1 MGSNK
6 TALFDNRVITEGTA
20 TTDTGKDTKG
30 LILHLQRF
38 STEDGPGIRTTVFFK
53 GCPLSCLWCHN
64 PESISMEPQI
74 QWLENR
80 CISCSTCIKT
90 CPQHCLTRTEQG
102 ILINR
107 ELCTC
112 CGDCA
117 DACPANAM
125 ELLGKTVSVDELFDE
140 LIKDRVFFEK
150 SGGGVTL
157 SGGEPLMQ
165 PDFSAALLQH
175 LKEKG
180 SNTAIDTCGVCST
193 SSLNKV
199 LPYTDIVLFD
209 LKEID
214 AEKHR
219 TFTGQ
224 HNQRIFDNLLYIRDY
239 ILNVAPEKVLWIR
252 TPLIPAATVTPE
264 NITGLGGFIAKNLA
278 GMVQRWELCAFN
290 NLCRDK
296 YRRLGVTWQY
306 AGTPLMTKDTVR
318 ELEQYARQSGV
329 NPEIVLAT
337 GPTKVEDS

>member
-1 MGSNK
+1 MGSDK
-6 TALFDNRVITEGTA
+6 TALFDNRVITEGTDP
-20 TTDTGKDTKG
+20 TVGGKGSHG

-90 CPQHCLTRTEQG
+90 CPQHCLTKTEQG
-102 ILINR
+102 IVIDR
-107 ELCTC
+107 ELCTD

-117 DACPANAM
+117 KACPANAM
-125 ELLGKTVSVDELFDE
+125 ELLGKTVSVHELFEE
-140 LIKDRVFFEK
+140 LIKDLVFFEK

-180 SNTAIDTCGVCST
+180 INTAIDTCGVCST

-306 AGTPLMTKDTVR
+306 AGTPLMTKDTVH
-318 ELEQYARQSGV
+318 ELEQCARQSGV

>member
-1 MGSNK
+1 MGTDK
-6 TALFDNRVITEGTA
+6 TALFNNKVITA
-20 TTDTGKDTKG
+20 DAAAIDTGQGSKG

-53 GCPLSCLWCHN
+53 GCPLNCLWCHN
-64 PESISMEPQI
+64 PESISMKPQI

-80 CISCSTCIKT
+80 CLGCSTCIQT
-90 CPQHCLTRTEQG
+90 CPQQCLTKTDQG
-102 ILINR
+102 IVIDR
-107 ELCTC
+107 GLCNG

-117 DACPANAM
+117 EACPANAM
-125 ELLGKTVSVDELFDE
+125 ELLGKTASLEQLFDE

-165 PDFSAALLQH
+165 PDFSAALLRQI
-175 LKEKG
+175 KEKG
-180 SNTAIDTCGVCST
+180 INTAIDTCGVCYT
-193 SSLNKV
+193 SSLDKV

-209 LKEID
+209 LKEIE

-219 TFTGQ
+219 TFTGLP
-224 HNQRIFDNLLYIRDY
+224 NGRIFDNLLYIRDY
-239 ILNVAPEKVLWIR
+239 ILNMAPEKVLWIR
-252 TPLIPAATVTPE
+252 TPLIPAATATHD
-264 NITGLGGFIAKNLA
+264 NINGLGTFIAKNLA
-278 GMVQRWELCAFN
+278 GVVQQWELCAFN

-296 YRRLGVTWQY
+296 YKRLGVTWQY
-306 AGTPLMTKDTVR
+306 AGTQLMTEDTVR
-318 ELEQYARQSGV
+318 ELQQCARQSGV

>member
-6 TALFDNRVITEGTA
+6 TALFNDRVITEGVA
-20 TTDTGKDTKG
+20 ATDTGPGSKG

-53 GCPLSCLWCHN
+53 GCPLSCQWCHN
-64 PESISMEPQI
+64 PESISIKPQI

-90 CPQHCLTRTEQG
+90 CPQRCLTRTEEG
-102 ILINR
+102 IVIDR
-107 ELCTC
+107 QLCTG

-117 DACPANAM
+117 ETCPANAM
-125 ELLGKTVSVDELFDE
+125 ELLGNTVEVEKLLDELA
-140 LIKDRVFFEK
+140 KDRVFFDK

-165 PDFSAALLQH
+165 PDFAAALLEH
-175 LKEKG
+175 LKERG
-180 SNTAIDTCGVCST
+180 INTAIDTCGVCST
-193 SSLNKV
+193 SSLDKV
-199 LPYTDIVLFD
+199 LPYTDIILFD
-209 LKEID
+209 LKELD

-224 HNQRIFDNLLYIRDY
+224 LNQRIFDNLIYIRDH
-239 ILNVAPEKVLWIR
+239 ILNMAQEKILWIR
-252 TPLIPAATVTPE
+252 TPLIPAATATTD
-264 NITGLGGFIAKNLA
+264 NISGLGAFIAKNLP
-278 GMVQRWELCAFN
+278 GVVQRWELCAFN

-296 YRRLGVTWQY
+296 YRRLGIAWQY
-306 AGTPLMTKDTVR
+306 AGTPLMTKDTVH
-318 ELEQYARQSGV
+318 ELEQCAKQSGID
-329 NPEIVLAT
+329 PEIVFAT

>member
-1 MGSNK
+1 MGTDK
-6 TALFDNRVITEGTA
+6 TALFVDRAIREGTA
-20 TTDTGKDTKG
+20 TTDIVKAATG

-53 GCPLSCLWCHN
+53 GCPLNCLWCHN

-80 CISCSTCIKT
+80 CIGCSTCIKT
-90 CPQHCLTRTEQG
+90 CSKHCLTKTEQG
-102 ILINR
+102 IVIDR
-107 ELCTC
+107 ELCTG

-117 DACPANAM
+117 EICPANTM
-125 ELLGKTVSVDELFDE
+125 ELLGKTVTVDALFDE

-165 PDFSAALLQH
+165 PDFSAALLH
-175 LKEKG
+175 RLKEKG
-180 SNTAIDTCGVCST
+180 NSTAIDTCGVCST
-193 SSLNKV
+193 SSLDKV
-199 LPYTDIVLFD
+199 LLHTDVVLFD

-214 AEKHR
+214 PEKHR

-224 HNQRIFDNLLYIRDY
+224 HNQRILDNLLYIRDY
-239 ILNVAPEKVLWIR
+239 ILNVAPEKILWIR
-252 TPLIPAATVTPE
+252 SPLIPAATATRD
-264 NITGLGGFIAKNLA
+264 NINSLGAFIAENLSGVA
-278 GMVQRWELCAFN
+278 QRWELCAFN

-296 YRRLGVTWQY
+296 YRRLGIAWQY
-306 AGTPLMTKDTVR
+306 AGTPLMTKDLVR
-318 ELEQYARQSGV
+318 ELEQCARQSGV
-329 NPEIVLAT
+329 NPEIVFAT